1 MSENC
6 ELCGNEVEELKLVII
21 EGVKL
26 RVCQECLKFGKEL
39 HIKEPVKIEVRSDRR
54 KMEKIDEELPSLVF
68 EFNIMMRKQRENLGI
83 SQKELAKKINEKQSV
98 ISKLEQ
104 GSLNPSD
111 QLRIKVE
118 KALGIRLI
126 E

>member
-39 HIKEPVKIEVRSDRR
+39 HIKEPVKIEVRADRR

-83 SQKELAKKINEKQSV
+83 SQKNSQKRSTR
-98 ISKLEQ
+98 S
-104 GSLNPSD
+104 NP
-111 QLRIKVE
+111 
-118 KALGIRLI
+118 
-126 E
+126 